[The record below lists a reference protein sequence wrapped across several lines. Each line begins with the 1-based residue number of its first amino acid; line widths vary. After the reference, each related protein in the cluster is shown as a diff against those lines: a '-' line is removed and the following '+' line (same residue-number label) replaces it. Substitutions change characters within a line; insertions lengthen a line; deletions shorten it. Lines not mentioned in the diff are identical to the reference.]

1 MKYLLPAILLLGT
14 QTICAQSILN
24 GDRKSVV

>member
-1 MKYLLPAILLLGT
+1 MTEIQQHIIDESSTLLDAL
-14 QTICAQSILN
+14 SRLN